1 MPMPDRIYA
10 YNLLQINSAQSMFT
24 PEFLQRVDAQA
35 PLQLLRDAYAE
46 AAASGQLNRMLA
58 LDLRFTLADNDLYKV
73 SSMCGL
79 AGIEVAYPMLNDA
92 LVAFSTRLPEAL
104 KLKGMKLRYFFKE
117 ALRDFLPIEIINKR
131 KHGFGLPIGVWMRSH
146 PALRD
151 LAYDA
156 LDALASRGVVQR
168 PFIGHLIDQHRTDNA
183 AYWGN
188 EIWVLSQLELWLQ
201 AHGFPRG
208 RPLL

>member
-10 YNLLQINSAQSMFT
+10 YNLLQLNSAEAMLT
-24 PEFLQRVDAQA
+24 PEFLHVIDVET
-35 PLQLLRDAYAE
+35 PLGLLRDAYVH
-46 AAASGQLNRMLA
+46 ASATGQLNRMLA
-58 LDLRFTLADNDLYKV
+58 LDLQFTLADNDLYKV

-79 AGIEVAYPMLNDA
+79 AGIDVAYPMLNDA
-92 LVAFSTRLPEAL
+92 LVAFSTHLPEEL
-104 KLKGMKLRYFFKE
+104 KLKGRKLRYFFKE
-117 ALRDFLPIEIINKR
+117 ALRDFLPIDIINKR

-146 PALRD
+146 PPLRD

-156 LDALASRGVVQR
+156 LDALAGRGVVQR
-168 PFIGHLIDQHRTDNA
+168 SFITHLTEQHHADNA

-208 RPLL
+208 QALV